1 MNADSTA
8 YRIVSVIPAKPRA
21 ARSSGRLSA
30 AADQFTQRWDD
41 HVRHAQPA
49 AKIIPECDTEFGA
62 CLGQPQERVAAIP
75 PLVTSRPGAD
85 LAPCDLAANVVLR
98 TVFSSS
104 ALWALSR
111 ASSRS
116 SVANPVRRRK
126 MRSNRARSTV
136 R

>member
-1 MNADSTA
+1 MAHRRATLWRHLAAPHGEEGSPSSRVYA
-8 YRIVSVIPAKPRA
+8 VLPVIPAKPRA

-85 LAPCDLAANVVLR
+85 LAPCDLAAKGGR
-98 TVFSSS
+98 
-104 ALWALSR
+104 
-111 ASSRS
+111 RS
-116 SVANPVRRRK
+116 G
-126 MRSNRARSTV
+126 
-136 R
+136 